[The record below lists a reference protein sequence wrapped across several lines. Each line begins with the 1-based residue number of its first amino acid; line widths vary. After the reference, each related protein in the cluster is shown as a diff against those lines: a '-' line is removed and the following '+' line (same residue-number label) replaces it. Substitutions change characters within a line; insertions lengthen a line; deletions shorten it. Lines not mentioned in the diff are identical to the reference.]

1 MAHIPLAGAH
11 AEPRGPA
18 GSEEVDVLRPEA
30 GALCRHQAS
39 AVRAL
44 DWDEAGPESGRRGP
58 SQLLELQG
66 EGAQPRISDEET
78 EAQTGPDLSKIAGA
92 S

>member
-44 DWDEAGPESGRRGP
+44 DWDG
-58 SQLLELQG
+58 
-66 EGAQPRISDEET
+66 
-78 EAQTGPDLSKIAGA
+78 AGA
-92 S
+92 GEQPQGTVAAAGVSG